1 MEKIKAF
8 IEEYKGQLGAIL
20 NAIVNFVKGILS
32 QEDDLAGLL

>member
-8 IEEYKGQLGAIL
+8 IEEYKGQLGAII

-32 QEDDLAGLL
+32 QEDDLKDLL